1 MTWTMPRNS
10 LWIVSKLHELASL
23 GAAVRIS
30 PIHLMTGPIPHAP
43 RRARRPPSLTS
54 KFKTQGAPDHVAF
67 LCDTLTDH
75 RIRPINVLKKAG
87 LDLEEWD
94 DPAVV
99 NALFPAAKPFLRHLA
114 RLPMPPMMFLM
125 MTQFMTLTVILT
137 TYSFCLLWERT
148 GFFSLSLSD

>member
-30 PIHLMTGPIPHAP
+30 PIHLMT
-43 RRARRPPSLTS
+43 
-54 KFKTQGAPDHVAF
+54 AF

-75 RIRPINVLKKAG
+75 RIRPINVLKKAA

-125 MTQFMTLTVILT
+125 MTQFMTLTVILMLN
-137 TYSFCLLWERT
+137 SLCFLWECT
-148 GFFSLSLSD
+148 GFPHPLSLSV